1 MNLCVCFTPLVA
13 YLLQVITPNEKA
25 GLEGHMTT
33 ESPYM
38 MMMQASHDDKV
49 AWKTEWNVDTLDRSL
64 SAVTSYSKGI
74 NNCYNFNSTQ
84 ID

>member
-1 MNLCVCFTPLVA
+1 MFFSLLVT
-13 YLLQVITPNEKA
+13 YLLQVITPSEKA
-25 GLEGHMTT
+25 SLAGHMTT
-33 ESPYM
+33 ESPYT

-74 NNCYNFNSTQ
+74 NSLHTG
-84 ID
+84 